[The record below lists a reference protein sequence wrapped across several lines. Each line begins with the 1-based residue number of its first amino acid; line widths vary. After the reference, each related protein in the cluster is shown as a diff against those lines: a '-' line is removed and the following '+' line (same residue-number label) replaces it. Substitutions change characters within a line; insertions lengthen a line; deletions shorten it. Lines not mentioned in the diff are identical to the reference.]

1 MVSELRARG
10 GATLLVAPVEPA
22 RANLRW
28 PEKKQEMTT
37 VLQDKLT
44 LVELEII
51 GRLSIGAAA
60 QLSRNGSRRAPLPL
74 YSRLPLFLQR

>member
-28 PEKKQEMTT
+28 PEKKQEMTN

-51 GRLSIGAAA
+51 GIQFFNNNLRA
-60 QLSRNGSRRAPLPL
+60 GSR
-74 YSRLPLFLQR
+74 

>member
-1 MVSELRARG
+1 M
-10 GATLLVAPVEPA
+10 LLCSSRLWSPLALTSA
-22 RANLRW
+22 GLK
-28 PEKKQEMTT
+28 KKQEMTT